1 MLDVFRLECG
11 GVRWLQSVA
20 TLERAQA
27 CAQELAATSPA
38 EYLVVDLKT
47 GDRQIIKLDD
57 TQKTADN
64 RRTEAD
70 GGDHER

>member
-20 TLERAQA
+20 TLESAKAR
-27 CAQELAATSPA
+27 AQELAATSPT

-47 GDRQIIKLDD
+47 GDRHFIKLGSMGES
-57 TQKTADN
+57 TNN
-64 RRTEAD
+64 RRAEF
-70 GGDHER
+70 GNQ

>member
-11 GVRWLQSVA
+11 GVRWLESVA

-27 CAQELAATSPA
+27 RAQELAATSTA

-47 GDRQIIKLDD
+47 GDRQIIKLDGAR
-57 TQKTADN
+57 KSADS
-64 RRTEAD
+64 RRTEGD
-70 GGDHER
+70 GGDNE